1 MFNSIYYLGMF
12 IAVAGIFSTA
22 QDTIIGIAYLPDF
35 SSYILLISISHMLLL
50 IALGFKAA
58 SENQPLFGEKI
69 QTAGY
74 LHTLIGFSIALLHI
88 SNIDFSLID
97 VMQPL
102 GSALITSILGW
113 FFGSEIASMG
123 KSAATKSINN
133 EMDAVATEL
142 SGFLA
147 AIKKAHE
154 SYVTTI
160 YKVADDYQSLHQQQ
174 KTIINHSTHFA
185 EQLESQFNSTSKT
198 LDQLS
203 ETIDA
208 ATQRLGKSFNHD
220 FKNASDQILENAI
233 AHANALKQASTEAKN
248 TGQYLK
254 ETKVL
259 INELEKYI
267 EYLNENNK
275 EHLG

>member
-1 MFNSIYYLGMF
+1 LFNHIYYLGMF

-22 QDTIIGIAYLPDF
+22 QEAIIGIIYLPDF
-35 SSYILLISISHMLLL
+35 SNYILLISLTHMLLL
-50 IALGFKAA
+50 IILGFKAA
-58 SENQPLFGEKI
+58 RENQPLFGEKI

-74 LHTLIGFSIALLHI
+74 LYTLIGFSVALLHI
-88 SNIDFSLID
+88 SSTGFSLID
-97 VMQPL
+97 IMQPL

-113 FFGSEIASMG
+113 FFGSEIASLG
-123 KSAATKSINN
+123 KSSATKSMNH
-133 EMDAVATEL
+133 EMDAVAIEL
-142 SGFLA
+142 AGFLA

-174 KTIINHSTHFA
+174 KTIINHSRHFA

-198 LDQLS
+198 LNCLS
-203 ETIDA
+203 ESIDA
-208 ATQRLGKSFNHD
+208 ATQRLEKSFNHD
-220 FKNASDQILENAI
+220 FKNASEQITKNAI
-233 AHANALKQASTEAKN
+233 LHANALKQASMEAKN

-267 EYLNENNK
+267 EYLNKNNK
-275 EHLG
+275 EHLD